1 MRMGEERPAESEPT
15 MPAPVEAVRLSE
27 CDRMT
32 LGMLADVL
40 IPSWGTMPAATAAGV
55 HEKWADRVLE
65 VRPDLAPRLRTL
77 LDNAQTR
84 DPASELARLE
94 QDDGE
99 ALEVLKQVV
108 VGAYY
113 MSPRVRKRL
122 AYPGQKQRPILP
134 DEADYYLDE
143 SLLAPVR
150 GRGERYR
157 PSPLREGSK
166 QAVGNGRAPGSEG
179 SEQVPPRSIRRES
192 APAPVDVLIV
202 GAGASGAVAAARFAS
217 QGFNVVC
224 LEQGPWRNADEFPGT
239 RRTFDVETTGRWHN
253 NPNTRGLPE
262 DYPCEVSEAD
272 VHPLMFNAV
281 GGSTIHF
288 GAIWTR
294 MHPSDFAV
302 RSLDGVAED
311 WPVSY
316 EDLAPHYERIDV
328 EMGISG
334 MGGDPAYPAG
344 AAPPLPAFPIGRIGQ
359 KMGAAMNQLG
369 WHWWPSTLAMPSL
382 PYQSRPACVR
392 RGTCMWGCPEGAKAS
407 TDITHWPPALR
418 DGARLITG
426 ARVKEITVSREGL
439 ATGAIYIDREGKEQ
453 RQDASIVVLAANGVG
468 TPRLMLLSRSTRF
481 PDGLA
486 NSSGLV
492 GRRLMLHPY
501 VTVLGTYDEHLESWS
516 GPFGA
521 PLVSSEFAETDE
533 ARGFVRGS
541 HWELLPAGPPSV
553 TLAMS
558 GHADMSLADG
568 WGERLHEITTS
579 TLGHAYAWGFIAEDL
594 PDADNRVTLA
604 DAITDSDGLPAP
616 KIRYR
621 MSDATRTNL
630 AFNTERA
637 REAHLQAGAIRTDTV
652 EWFPDC
658 GWHLLGTA
666 RMGTSPTDSVV
677 DPFGR
682 THDVPNLFIIDGS
695 VFVTSGAVNPT
706 ATIAAI
712 ASRCADH
719 VIVTARLQRVPARL

>member
-1 MRMGEERPAESEPT
+1 
-15 MPAPVEAVRLSE
+15 V
-27 CDRMT
+27 
-32 LGMLADVL
+32 LG
-40 IPSWGTMPAATAAGV
+40 
-55 HEKWADRVLE
+55 
-65 VRPDLAPRLRTL
+65 VRPELARGLRAL
-77 LDNAQTR
+77 LRGARAR

-94 QDDGE
+94 QDDRE
-99 ALEVLKQVV
+99 ALEVLEQVV

-122 AYPGQKQRPILP
+122 GYPGQKQRPVLP
-134 DEADYYLDE
+134 DEADYWLDE
-143 SLLAPVR
+143 SLLGPVR
-150 GRGERYR
+150 AQGERYR
-157 PSPLREGSK
+157 SSPRPVAGER
-166 QAVGNGRAPGSEG
+166 VDGNGRGRETETVERVLARSTRRGSA
-179 SEQVPPRSIRRES
+179 S
-192 APAPVDVLIV
+192 APADVLIV

-217 QGFNVVC
+217 RGFNVVC

-239 RRTFDVETTGRWHN
+239 RRTFDVEADGRWHN

-302 RSLDGVAED
+302 GSLDGVAED

-316 EDLAPHYERIDV
+316 EDLASHYEAIDV

-344 AAPPLPAFPIGRIGQ
+344 GAPPLPAFPIGRIGQ
-359 KMGAAMNQLG
+359 KMGAAMNELG
-369 WHWWPSTLAMPSL
+369 WHWWPASLAMPSL

-407 TDITHWPPALR
+407 TDITHWPRALR

-426 ARVKEITVSREGL
+426 ARVKEITVSHEGL
-439 ATGAIYIDREGKEQ
+439 ATGAIYIDREGNEQ
-453 RQDASIVVLAANGVG
+453 RQEASVVILAANGVG
-468 TPRLMLLSRSTRF
+468 TPRLLLLSRSTRF

-501 VTVLGTYDEHLESWS
+501 VTVLGTYDEDLESWS

-533 ARGFVRGS
+533 SHGFVRGS
-541 HWELLPAGPPSV
+541 HWEMLPAGPPFV

-558 GHADMSLADG
+558 GQPGMSLADG
-568 WGERLHEITTS
+568 WGERLHEIMGS
-579 TLGHAYAWGFIAEDL
+579 TLGHAYAWGFTAEDL
-594 PDADNRVTLA
+594 PDAENRVTLD
-604 DAITDSDGLPAP
+604 DALTDSDGLPAP

-630 AFNTERA
+630 AFNTDRA
-637 REAHLQAGAIRTDTV
+637 REAHLQAGATRTDAV

-666 RMGTSPTDSVV
+666 RMGASPTNSVV
-677 DPFGR
+677 DPFCR
-682 THDVPNLFIIDGS
+682 SHDVANLFIIDGS

-706 ATIAAI
+706 ATITAI
-712 ASRCADH
+712 ASRCTEH
-719 VIVTARLQRVPARL
+719 IIKTARHQDVPTRL

>member
-1 MRMGEERPAESEPT
+1 
-15 MPAPVEAVRLSE
+15 
-27 CDRMT
+27 
-32 LGMLADVL
+32 
-40 IPSWGTMPAATAAGV
+40 
-55 HEKWADRVLE
+55 
-65 VRPDLAPRLRTL
+65 
-77 LDNAQTR
+77 
-84 DPASELARLE
+84 
-94 QDDGE
+94 
-99 ALEVLKQVV
+99 VV
-108 VGAYY
+108 TQG
-113 MSPRVRKRL
+113 
-122 AYPGQKQRPILP
+122 
-134 DEADYYLDE
+134 D
-143 SLLAPVR
+143 
-150 GRGERYR
+150 RYR
-157 PSPLREGSK
+157 PSPQQQAREP
-166 QAVGNGRAPGSEG
+166 ADGNGRGQGTEAVERALAQSARRGSDPE
-179 SEQVPPRSIRRES
+179 
-192 APAPVDVLIV
+192 AADVLIV
-202 GAGASGAVAAARFAS
+202 GAGASGAIAAARFAG

-224 LEQGPWRNADEFPGT
+224 LEQGTWRNADQFPGT
-239 RRTFDVETTGRWHN
+239 RRTFDVEADGRWHN
-253 NPNTRGLPE
+253 NPNNRGLPE

-302 RSLDGVAED
+302 GSLDGVADD
-311 WPVSY
+311 WPLSY
-316 EDLAPHYERIDV
+316 EDLAAHYEAIDA

-344 AAPPLPAFPIGRIGQ
+344 SAPPLPPFPIGRIGQ
-359 KMGAAMNQLG
+359 KMGAAMNELG
-369 WHWWPSTLAMPSL
+369 WHWWPASLAMPSV

-392 RGTCMWGCPEGAKAS
+392 RGTCMWGCPEGAKGS
-407 TDITHWPPALR
+407 TDTTHWPRALR

-426 ARVKEITVSREGL
+426 ARVREICVSREGL
-439 ATGAIYIDREGKEQ
+439 ATGAIYIDREGKER
-453 RQDASIVVLAANGVG
+453 RQDASIVILAANGVG
-468 TPRLMLLSRSTRF
+468 TPRLLLLSRSAGF

-501 VTVLGTYDEHLESWS
+501 VTVLGTYEEDLDSTS

-521 PLVSSEFAETDE
+521 PLVSSEFAETDTSH
-533 ARGFVRGS
+533 GFVRGS
-541 HWELLPAGPPSV
+541 HWELLPAGPPFV

-558 GHADMSLADG
+558 GHADMSLAEG
-568 WGERLHEITTS
+568 WGERLHGIMGS
-579 TLGHAYAWGFIAEDL
+579 TLGHAHAWGFTAEDL
-594 PDADNRVTLA
+594 PDTENSVTLD
-604 DAITDSDGLPAP
+604 DALTDSDGLPAP

-621 MSDATRTNL
+621 ISDGTRRNL

-666 RMGTSPTDSVV
+666 RMGTSPADSVV

-712 ASRCADH
+712 ASRSADH
-719 VIVTARLQRVPARL
+719 VIETARLQQAPARL